1 MKWSEICIHTA
12 QEAVEPITN
21 ILYEA
26 GAGGVVIEDSN
37 DLRKIRSK
45 AFGEVYDLDPNDYPD
60 EGVNVKAYLPVNSFL
75 GETVDEIKQSINN
88 LLLYDIDLGRNQITI
103 SEINEEEW
111 ATAWKKYYKPVKVT
125 KNLSITP
132 TWEDYHPADRGEQ
145 VIELDPG
152 MAFGTGT
159 HPTTVLCIEALE
171 RYMPANAKV
180 LDVGTG
186 TGVLAISAAKLGARE
201 VLAVDLDHVAVQSAK
216 INVKLNK
223 VQDIVSVKQTTLAD
237 NVGAG
242 YDVVVANLLA
252 EIVIR
257 MAEGA
262 AKVLLP
268 DGILIASGII
278 NNKKDE
284 VKHVLEGSGLTV
296 IHEAAR
302 EDWVA
307 LIAKKEKV
315 HAAVFC
321 SD

>member
-26 GAGGVVIEDSN
+26 GAGGVVIEDSL
-37 DLRKIRSK
+37 DLRKVRSN
-45 AFGEVYDLDPNDYPD
+45 ALAEVYDLDPNDYPD

-125 KNLSITP
+125 GRLTVTP
-132 TWEDYHPADRGEQ
+132 TWEDYQPAGNGEQ

-159 HPTTVLCIEALE
+159 HPTTILCIEALE

-223 VQDIVSVKQTTLAD
+223 VQDIVSVKQNNLAD
-237 NVGAG
+237 NIRGG
-242 YDVVVANLLA
+242 YNVVVANLLA

-257 MAEGA
+257 MAGGA
-262 AKVLLP
+262 AEVLLP
-268 DGILIASGII
+268 GGILIASGII

-284 VKHVLEGSGLTV
+284 VRQVLEESGLRV
-296 IHEAAR
+296 IHEAER

-321 SD
+321 PN